1 AGKERPFHRRVR
13 VWQLKQCRLTAF
25 TLCERWLQTFTA
37 QQRTTDQVKN
47 FVDALHGAGGIAG
60 GSSQSDKEPNVA
72 RDAIAHFAETRNVDK
87 QPFLEQ
93 RGQGIVQ
100 IRKARESPQIR
111 HDLRV
116 LREPEEVRQKPEPI
130 LDIHV

>member
-1 AGKERPFHRRVR
+1 MGLGPEMRGSHKGQEDREVLYLRIAQRAHQRAEAAGRIWRLEEYVRRAGKERPFHRRVR

-72 RDAIAHFAETRNVDK
+72 RDAIAQFHE
-87 QPFLEQ
+87 
-93 RGQGIVQ
+93 
-100 IRKARESPQIR
+100 
-111 HDLRV
+111 
-116 LREPEEVRQKPEPI
+116 
-130 LDIHV
+130 